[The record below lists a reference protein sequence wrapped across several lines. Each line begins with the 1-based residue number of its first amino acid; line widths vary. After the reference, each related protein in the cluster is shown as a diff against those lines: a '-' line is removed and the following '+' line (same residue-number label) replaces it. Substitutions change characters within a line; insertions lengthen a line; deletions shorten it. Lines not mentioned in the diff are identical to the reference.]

1 MVVAPISCNSPL
13 ASKGFNIF
21 DASTAPSAPPA
32 PMIVWSSSRKSNTFP
47 ALTTSF
53 ITFLI
58 LSSNSPRYFEPAIIA
73 GRSRVT
79 SLLSSNVSGTSFEI
93 IREASPSTTAVFPTP
108 GSPIS
113 TGLFLVLLDKICI
126 TLLVSLSLPITGSSL
141 PILANSVKSLEY
153 LSSVGVDKEAD
164 LLLVFS

>member
-1 MVVAPISCNSPL
+1 MVAPISCSSPL
-13 ASKGFNIF
+13 ASKGFKIF
-21 DASTAPSAPPA
+21 EASTAPSAPPA
-32 PMIVWSSSRKSNTFP
+32 PIIVWSSSRKSNTFP

-53 ITFLI
+53 ITFFI

-73 GRSRVT
+73 GRSSVT
-79 SLLSSNVSGTSFEI
+79 SLLSSNVSGTSFDM
-93 IREASPSTTAVFPTP
+93 IRDASPSTTAVLPTP

-126 TLLVSLSLPITGSSL
+126 TLFVSLSLPITGSSF
-141 PILANSVKSLEY
+141 PILANSVRSLEY
-153 LSSVGVDKEAD
+153 LSSVGVASEFD